1 MCYHFNMAERLVNVD
16 RDTPMLLP
24 VDLRDW
30 IADDDIAHF
39 IIEVISGMNITTLAT
54 NRRGTGSAQY
64 PPKTMLTLLVYCYAT
79 GIFGSRRIE
88 RASYQHLS
96 VRYILGNTHPDHDT
110 ICKFRRENLQAIQQV
125 FLHVLLLAR
134 ESGLLKVG
142 SVSVDGTHIKANA
155 SKNKNIRYDRMKELK
170 EQLELDIQK
179 MLKNAEEAD
188 ENDKDEGHH
197 LPKHLQKRQAL
208 LEKIK
213 KAKESLEKQAL
224 EQAKAEQSSYQE
236 KLAAYEDRSC
246 KGTPPNPPSEL
257 PEAKRQVN
265 LTDDDSRLM
274 KKNRSSP
281 CQQAYNAQ
289 AVVDADGSQLILAG
303 YVTSNASDSNE
314 LDPAIASIDPQ
325 LGSVQEVLADTG
337 YVNSKIFDHYAADPS
352 KPELYV
358 AVRADPPRRYDYRPR
373 EVTEKPPP
381 PIKGKTLQAMQAKV
395 TSPEGKKKYKKRKE
409 TVEPVF
415 GIIKNAIGFRQFLLR
430 GLFKVNIEWHL
441 LCLAYNMK
449 RLSKLIRKIAA

>member
-1 MCYHFNMAERLVNVD
+1 MRYLIYMAERLVNVD

-24 VDLRDW
+24 VDLREW

-39 IIEVISGMNITTLAT
+39 IVEVISSMNITTLAT

-64 PPKTMLTLLVYCYAT
+64 PPKTMLMLLVYCYAT

-88 RASYQHLS
+88 RATYQHLS
-96 VRYILGNTHPDHDT
+96 VRFITGNTHPDHDT
-110 ICKFRRENLQAIQQV
+110 ICKFRRENLEAIQQV
-125 FLHVLLLAR
+125 FLHVLRVAR
-134 ESGLLKVG
+134 ESGILKVG

-155 SKNKNIRYDRMKELK
+155 SKNKNIRYDRMKELE

-179 MLKNAEEAD
+179 LLKQAEEAD

-197 LPKHLQKRQAL
+197 LPKHLQKREAL
-208 LEKIK
+208 LDKIK
-213 KAKESLEKQAL
+213 KAKEALEKQAREL
-224 EQAKAEQSSYQE
+224 AEAEQADYQE
-236 KLAAYEDRSC
+236 KLAAYEARNG
-246 KGTPPNPPSEL
+246 KGTPPKPPSQMPDE
-257 PEAKRQVN
+257 KQQVN

-303 YVTSNASDSNE
+303 YVTSNASDSHE
-314 LDPAIASIDPQ
+314 LDPAITSIDPQ
-325 LGSVQEVLADTG
+325 LGPVKEVLADTG
-337 YVNSKIFDHYAADPS
+337 YVNSEIFDQYAADPN

-358 AVRADPPRRYDYRPR
+358 AVRTDPPRRYDYRPR

-381 PIKGKTLQAMQAKV
+381 PIKGETLQKMHAKV
-395 TSPEGKKKYKKRKE
+395 TSSEGKKKYNKRKQ

-430 GLFKVNIEWHL
+430 GLSKVNIEWHL

-449 RLSKLIRKIAA
+449 RLSKLMRKNAA